1 MKRSVIFL
9 FFLISA
15 ISLWGQTDLRVED
28 VPDPKKTAGRGYVSD
43 PGNYLSPDGV
53 QRLNNL
59 ISSLETNSTAQ
70 IAVVLLPSIG
80 DQVPKD
86 FATELFQYWGIGQ
99 AGKDNGLLILVVMD
113 QRRVEFETGYGLEG
127 VLPDLICYRIIN
139 ENFVPYFKQGN
150 YDEGLISSVDRV
162 KTLLEDPAALAEIKA
177 EMKPDRKYIVGAPVP
192 PPVYYYIIIN
202 LLFHLGVVVWVLL
215 TLANK
220 EALYDKYRSVRRVR
234 TVVFLLLFPF
244 PYLFFWF
251 GLKRIMTKLRNQPRF
266 SKINGQPMHK
276 LSEQEED
283 EFLKKGQIVEE
294 QVGSVDYDVWVT
306 DDLEDIMILPYSK
319 SMSGYSKC
327 PKCNFRTYHHTHTN
341 TLRHA
346 TRHHSGEKEQ
356 IHECE
361 NCHYMHRNIII
372 IPRISSSSGSGGSW
386 GGGGGGGGWGGGSS
400 GGGGAGGSW

>member
-1 MKRSVIFL
+1 V
-9 FFLISA
+9 
-15 ISLWGQTDLRVED
+15 QE
-28 VPDPKKTAGRGYVSD
+28 VPDPKEMAGQGYISD
-43 PGNYLSPDGV
+43 PGHYLSPDGV

-59 ISSLETNSTAQ
+59 IRSLETTSTAQ

-86 FATELFQYWGIGQ
+86 FATELFQHWGIGQ

-139 ENFVPYFKQGN
+139 ENFVPHFKQGD
-150 YDEGLISSVDRV
+150 YDEGLVSSVNRV

-177 EMKPDRKYIVGAPVP
+177 EMKPERKYIVGTPVP

-202 LLFHLGVVVWVLL
+202 LLFHVGIIAWVLL

-220 EALYDKYRSVRRVR
+220 ETLYDKYRSIGRAK
-234 TVVFLLLFPF
+234 TFIFIILFPV
-244 PYLFFWF
+244 PYLIAWF
-251 GLKRIMTKLRNQPRF
+251 VLARIMKKLRNQPRF
-266 SKINGQPMHK
+266 SKINGQAMRK
-276 LSEQEED
+276 LTEQEED
-283 EFLKKGQIVEE
+283 EYLKKGQIVEE

-327 PKCNFRTYHHTHTN
+327 PKCSFRTYHHTHTN

-356 IHECE
+356 INECE
-361 NCHYMHRNIII
+361 NCHYMHRKIII
-372 IPRISSSSGSGGSW
+372 IPRITSSSSSGGSF
-386 GGGGGGGGWGGGSS
+386 GSGGGGGGGWGGGSS